1 MLDKFIIFKSFMGIF
16 LAVYFISDKKIV
28 NYLFL
33 LVLFGV
39 LVFLKEELWVLFIV
53 INFFLCI

>member
-39 LVFLKEELWVLFIV
+39 LVFLKEELSVMFIV

>member
-1 MLDKFIIFKSFMGIF
+1 MGIF

-53 INFFLCI
+53 INFLLCI